1 MIADILPRGSRRV
14 RYALAAWMAV
24 VLVLST
30 IPPGEIRLDLFHG
43 ADKVA
48 HAVFYLVLAA
58 LATRVPRRVSRPG
71 ALWIAAFGLA
81 AVYGGVIEI
90 AQSAVGRDPNLEDW
104 VADAVG
110 AVVGATVGLAGTRT
124 SEGAR

>member
-14 RYALAAWMAV
+14 RYALAAWMAL

-30 IPPGEIRLDLFHG
+30 IPPGEIRLDLFRG

-48 HAVFYLVLAA
+48 HAAFYLVLAG
-58 LATRVPRRVSRPG
+58 LATRVPRRISRRG

-90 AQSAVGRDPNLEDW
+90 AQSVAGRNPDLEDW
-104 VADAVG
+104 VANVVG
-110 AVVGATVGLAGTRT
+110 AVVGATVGLVGTRT
-124 SEGAR
+124 SEGGR

>member
-1 MIADILPRGSRRV
+1 
-14 RYALAAWMAV
+14 MAV

-30 IPPGEIRLDLFHG
+30 VPPGELRLDLFPG
-43 ADKVA
+43 ADKVG
-48 HAVFYLVLAA
+48 HAVFYLVLAG
-58 LATRVPRRVSRPG
+58 LATRVPRRVSKRG

-81 AVYGGVIEI
+81 VVYGGVIEI

-104 VADAVG
+104 AADAVG
-110 AVVGATVGLAGTRT
+110 AVVGATVGLVGTRT